1 MSMSYRI
8 YIALQND
15 ETGKFDLIVEEP
27 DGMAQRMFSRGM
39 SKSKAEK
46 MADDYTEAERLSFE
60 QRRQNFN

>member
-8 YIALQND
+8 YIAVPND
-15 ETGKFDLIVEEP
+15 ETGKWDLCIEEP
-27 DGMAQRMFSRGM
+27 DGMAQRAFHRGM

-60 QRRQNFN
+60 QRRQTFN